1 MNVRFL
7 SVGDVKNSK
16 YLREGSKNL
25 LLTPAGVSDTA
36 ALCGVLKGATDTK
49 YGPNISIDDGSSEPI
64 SITAGTFNKKLLKS
78 VEKIID
84 KLSKN
89 KSEIYLLI
97 YANPYETDRLYL
109 NANYDNS
116 VIEVDEKTFRE
127 FHVMRESAGKHLM
140 HKIGVDASKEP
151 KEVKIEKEIEKEIEI
166 TEPKKEAAEP
176 IKEISEK
183 EVIKLIKKLDKGRGV
198 KIEDFPEIEDKIY
211 ELIEKGELY
220 EPLAGFARV
229 V

>member
-7 SVGDVKNSK
+7 SVGDIKNSK

-25 LLTPAGVSDTA
+25 LLTPAGVSDTI
-36 ALCGVLKGATDTK
+36 ALCGILKGSVETK
-49 YGPNISIDDGSSEPI
+49 YGPNLSIDDGSDEPI

-78 VEKIID
+78 VEKITG
-84 KLSKN
+84 KFSKN

-127 FHVMRESAGKHLM
+127 FHAMRENAKKHLM
-140 HKIGVDASKEP
+140 QKIGVEASKEP
-151 KEVKIEKEIEKEIEI
+151 VEAETEHEIPEPEKEASE
-166 TEPKKEAAEP
+166 TG
-176 IKEISEK
+176 KEISEK
-183 EVIKLIKKLDKGRGV
+183 DVIKLIKKLDKGKGV

-220 EPLAGFARV
+220 EPRAGFVRV